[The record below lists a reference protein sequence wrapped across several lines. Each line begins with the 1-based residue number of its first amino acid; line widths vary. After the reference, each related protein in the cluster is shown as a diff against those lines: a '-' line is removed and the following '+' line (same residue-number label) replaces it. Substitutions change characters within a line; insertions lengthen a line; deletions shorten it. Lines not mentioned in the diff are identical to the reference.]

1 VIRDS
6 LRLRLMAGAAIA
18 VALALALAWAVMTWL
33 FTGHIERRVQ
43 EDLTTQAR
51 PLLAELQLIREVP
64 ALATEPSDPRFGV
77 PASGLYWQASTAKG
91 RIRSVSLWDAV
102 LPAAPDAPADAWRI
116 RRAAGPFGQRL
127 MLAERKVR
135 LQPDEPAI
143 TVQLGYDLA
152 RLAPAQRE
160 FGRVMGVFLALL
172 WVTLS
177 LAAWIQVALGLR
189 PLAQVRRDLERL
201 RRDASAR
208 LSGPYPREML
218 PLTQAIDALADA
230 RESDLVRA
238 RRRAADLAH
247 GLKTPLAA
255 LAAQSARAREAGAGL
270 AADGLESAIAA
281 VRAAVDGELVRTRI
295 GLVHEGRSTAAV
307 PVLERLIAVLERT
320 EAGEDIVFSVDCEDD
335 VMLPLAG
342 DDAAEL
348 LGPLLENATS
358 HARRQVAIS
367 ARSEPG
373 ILIMTIGD
381 DGPGLEAEVR
391 DTAVL
396 RGERIDS
403 AGGGYGLG
411 LAIAREV
418 AEATLGELVLGQ
430 SQLGGLEV
438 QLRWTSAA

>member
-1 VIRDS
+1 MIRDS

-230 RESDLVRA
+230 RESDLV
-238 RRRAADLAH
+238 
-247 GLKTPLAA
+247 
-255 LAAQSARAREAGAGL
+255 
-270 AADGLESAIAA
+270 
-281 VRAAVDGELVRTRI
+281 
-295 GLVHEGRSTAAV
+295 
-307 PVLERLIAVLERT
+307 
-320 EAGEDIVFSVDCEDD
+320 
-335 VMLPLAG
+335 
-342 DDAAEL
+342 
-348 LGPLLENATS
+348 
-358 HARRQVAIS
+358 
-367 ARSEPG
+367 
-373 ILIMTIGD
+373 
-381 DGPGLEAEVR
+381 
-391 DTAVL
+391 
-396 RGERIDS
+396 
-403 AGGGYGLG
+403 
-411 LAIAREV
+411 
-418 AEATLGELVLGQ
+418 
-430 SQLGGLEV
+430 
-438 QLRWTSAA
+438 